1 MGSNLRDRLLRIKEI
16 KKEAVA
22 DSEKTDD
29 KKTSSSAAA
38 LKPQIFG
45 NEWVS
50 SGFQTLKRT
59 VELEISLPI
68 PYEFPDTLGI
78 VIPDFNKYT
87 VSPGHDK
94 KSLSDLL
101 FFDLETT
108 GLSGGAGTVAFL
120 AAFGRF
126 TKKADKNILKVVQY
140 LQLDYSGQYDFLTA
154 LLEEFTQDIIVVS
167 YNGKTFDS
175 QILKTMCLMNGITPP
190 QYHHADLLHPA
201 RRLWK
206 RVLPN
211 CSKGEIEKSILGI
224 ERIEDI
230 PGAMAPDIW
239 FDFLKNGET
248 DMLMGICDH
257 NIKDI
262 KGLASIF
269 ITMTEIA
276 KDPIGT
282 LDTYK
287 ADAEKLALCWRF
299 VECRKQAL
307 HGTAKTLLE
316 IAAARGYSESC
327 LRLAIDAEWRE
338 CNIVKALEYTNNAL
352 NLENVSQ
359 VYRDNM
365 QKRKERL
372 LKKLSHSAL

>member
-22 DSEKTDD
+22 DNGKTDD
-29 KKTSSSAAA
+29 KKTSSSAAV
-38 LKPQIFG
+38 LKPQVFG
-45 NEWVS
+45 DEWVS

-59 VELEISLPI
+59 VELAMSLSVPS
-68 PYEFPDTLGI
+68 EFPDTLGI

-140 LQLDYSGQYDFLTA
+140 LLLDYSGQYDFLTA
-154 LLEEFTQDIIVVS
+154 LLEEFTQGTIVVS

-211 CSKGEIEKSILGI
+211 CSQGEIEKSILGLDR
-224 ERIEDI
+224 EGDI
-230 PGAMAPDIW
+230 PGALAPDIW
-239 FDFLKNGET
+239 FDFLKSGKTE
-248 DMLMGICDH
+248 MLLGICDH

-262 KGLASIF
+262 NGLASLF

-282 LDTYK
+282 LDTYHV
-287 ADAEKLALCWRF
+287 DAEKLALCWRV
-299 VECRKQAL
+299 VECNRQAL
-307 HGTAKTLLE
+307 HGAAKTLLE
-316 IAAARGYSESC
+316 IAAVRGYFESC
-327 LRLAIDAEWRE
+327 LRLAIDAEWYE
-338 CNIVKALEYTNNAL
+338 GNIPRALEYTNAIL
-352 NLENVSQ
+352 NLENLPDRFRQ
-359 VYRDNM
+359 ETE
-365 QKRKERL
+365 KRKERL
-372 LKKLSHSAL
+372 LKKISRSAL